1 MTPQIVPRGEI
12 GVVVLTTGF
21 KQVRMVGDEL
31 TGNPGHPEV
40 LGDVVLPQLDR
51 PPRPP
56 QEIPGSTEQ
65 IVTSGHAGQ
74 RRRVMTGEAQRP
86 GRKTIKVGR
95 LELTASV
102 GPEHVPVKAVE

>member
-1 MTPQIVPRGEI
+1 MSPQVVPRREI
-12 GVVVLTTGF
+12 GVIVLASGF
-21 KQVRMVGDEL
+21 KQVRVVGDEL

-51 PPRPP
+51 PPWPP

-74 RRRVMTGEAQRP
+74 RRRVMAGEAQRP
-86 GRKTIKVGR
+86 GRKSIKVGR
-95 LELTASV
+95 FELPASV